1 MSDRASDR
9 SRQRPGNEQSGPD
22 GRTQGRGTFAPA
34 LRAVSWTALVAAL
47 AAALLTAALLSAA
60 AASARGGGG
69 GRGQAP
75 PARLPADF
83 PADIALPPGSLQGA
97 TGGAGRWS
105 VLILASGSA
114 ADVLRSTENFYIA
127 AGFTRDGYA
136 VVRRG
141 SERITIVAENRDHS
155 ATETN
160 LTLGVTDS
168 ASGAGRSSGLV
179 AKIVRGRGRVSLA
192 QAKRSGLSVR
202 FTAPAAARS
211 VTVREYRTAGAGRR
225 LVGSK
230 TAAVHGGTN
239 VVTLDAAAIRRRAKP
254 GFYVL
259 EAVLRG
265 AGSTPGAPAQSFVRV
280 VR

>member
-1 MSDRASDR
+1 
-9 SRQRPGNEQSGPD
+9 
-22 GRTQGRGTFAPA
+22 
-34 LRAVSWTALVAAL
+34 VVAG
-47 AAALLTAALLSAA
+47 ALLTVAV
-60 AASARGGGG
+60 ASARGGGE
-69 GRGQAP
+69 AP

-83 PADIALPPGSLQGA
+83 PADIALPPGSLEGA

-105 VLILASGSA
+105 VLILAGGSA
-114 ADVLRSTENFYIA
+114 ADVLRSTESFYLA
-127 AGFTRDGYA
+127 AGFSRDGYA
-136 VVRRG
+136 VLRRG

-168 ASGAGRSSGLV
+168 ASGAGRSSGPV
-179 AKIVRGRGRVSLA
+179 AKILRGRGRVSLA
-192 QAKRSGLSVR
+192 RARRSGLRVR
-202 FTAPAAARS
+202 FSAPSAARS
-211 VTVREYRTAGAGRR
+211 ARVREYRTVGAGRR

-239 VVTLDAAAIRRRAKP
+239 VVALDAAAIRRRAKP

-259 EAVLRG
+259 EVVLRG
-265 AGSTPGAPAQSFVRV
+265 AGGTRGAPAQSFVRV